1 MKNLKPIKRGKST
14 LYPACKVDKKK
25 KLLAIKEFV
34 DKSLSV
40 AEVEDWKELNELKFN
55 VELALEAF
63 DNPQNIING
72 IVYATYT
79 QCSVIKNLIYDYVIN
94 I

>member
-1 MKNLKPIKRGKST
+1 MKNLKPLKRGKTT
-14 LYPACKVDKKK
+14 LYPACRVEKKK

-34 DKSLSV
+34 DQSLSV

-63 DNPQNIING
+63 DNPKNIIDG

-79 QCSVIKNLIYDYVIN
+79 KCSVIKNLVYNYVIN